1 MSLNN
6 VSISDPWAAWLLKN
20 RHGGSEEH
28 HRQLIEHMKPVRDR
42 VLTNAHLK
50 IGETLL
56 DVGTGDGLIGFGA
69 LEKVGADG
77 KVIFSDISEKL
88 LGVCKECAT
97 ETGLLSRC
105 EFLKADA
112 IDLSAVESES
122 IDAVTTRSVIIYV
135 QEKQRAFEEFFR
147 VLKKGGRVS
156 MFEPIGR
163 LTGEFVDNR
172 YYLGYDILPIK
183 DLMKKIYDT
192 HQEQADSQSTMG
204 DFDERDLVK
213 MLDKAGFGFIHLE
226 LDVTVGNAGLMG
238 GTGMWEVFY
247 NSSPNPLVPT
257 LREEAEAALTPDE
270 QERLIAHLKPLV
282 NANIGRTAQCLAY
295 ITAVKED
302 WSKLYT

>member
-1 MSLNN
+1 MEAIKIHNSF
-6 VSISDPWAAWLLKN
+6 DPWAAWLLKN

-28 HRQLIEHMKPVRDR
+28 HRQVIEHMKPVRDR

-50 IGETLL
+50 LGETLL

-69 LEKVGADG
+69 IEKVGADG

-88 LGVCKECAT
+88 LDVCKECAM
-97 ETGLLSRC
+97 ETGVIERC

-156 MFEPIGR
+156 MFEPIAKLGFQ
-163 LTGEFVDNR
+163 FVPRED
-172 YYLGYDILPIK
+172 YYLGYDMRPIK
-183 DLMKKIYDT
+183 DLRKKVIEANQT
-192 HQEQADSQSTMG
+192 KHDSQSTMG

-213 MLDKAGFGFIHLE
+213 MLEKAGFGFIHLE
-226 LDVTVGNAGLMG
+226 LDVTLGNAGFMSG
-238 GTGMWEVFY
+238 NWEVFY
-247 NSSPNPLVPT
+247 NSSPNPLVST
-257 LREEAEAALTPDE
+257 LREQVEAALSAEE
-270 QERLIAHLKPLV
+270 QERFIAHLKPLV
-282 NANIGRTAQCLAY
+282 ETNTGRTAQCLAY

-302 WSKLYT
+302 WGTLYT

>member
-1 MSLNN
+1 MEEAKVN
-6 VSISDPWAAWLLKN
+6 SDPWAAWLLKN

-28 HRQLIEHMKPVRDR
+28 HRQVIEHLKPVRDR
-42 VLTNAHLK
+42 VVANAHLK
-50 IGETLL
+50 PGETLL

-88 LGVCKECAT
+88 LNVCKECAT
-97 ETGLLSRC
+97 ETDVIERC

-302 WSKLYT
+302 WSKLRT

>member
-1 MSLNN
+1 MENKLTG
-6 VSISDPWAAWLLKN
+6 SDPWAAWLLKN

-28 HRQLIEHMKPVRDR
+28 HRQIIEHMAPVRDR
-42 VLTNAHLK
+42 VLTNAHLAS
-50 IGETLL
+50 GETLL

-69 LEKVGADG
+69 MEKVGADG
-77 KVIFSDISEKL
+77 RVIFSDISEKL
-88 LGVCKECAT
+88 LEVCKECAT
-97 ETGLLSRC
+97 ETGLIGRS

-156 MFEPIGR
+156 MFEPIGK
-163 LTGEFVDNR
+163 LGFEFVDKANR
-172 YYLGYDILPIK
+172 YLGYDVQPIK
-183 DLMKKIYDT
+183 DLMQKIDEA
-192 HQEQADSQSTMG
+192 HKIQKDSQSTMG

-213 MLDKAGFGFIHLE
+213 MLEKASFGYIHLE
-226 LDVTVGNAGLMG
+226 LDVTLGNAGYG
-238 GTGMWEVFY
+238 GNNWEVFY

-257 LREEAEAALTPDE
+257 LREQAEAALTLEE

-282 NANIGRTAQCLAY
+282 ETNTGRTAQCLAY

-302 WSKLYT
+302 WGKL